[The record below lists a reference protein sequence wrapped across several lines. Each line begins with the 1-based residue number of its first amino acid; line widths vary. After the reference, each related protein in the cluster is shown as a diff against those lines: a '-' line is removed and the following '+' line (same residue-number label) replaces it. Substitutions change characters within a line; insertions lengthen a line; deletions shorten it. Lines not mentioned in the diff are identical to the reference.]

1 MLGSVYD
8 AGYVKRVRMDDEW
21 AYECY
26 MKTSSGKYAG
36 ASPLQGMMND
46 EFIALIIY
54 RDNEL
59 NALIL
64 KFVVKAN
71 NIDRVIDLWLKLSE
85 LNPFSNVFI
94 NFEPFDG
101 VKSLAGCISWIM
113 QEKISVLDYKNYR
126 KKTLHL

>member
-1 MLGSVYD
+1 LKIIDLCTFIDD
-8 AGYVKRVRMDDEW
+8 AIKMINDV
-21 AYECY
+21 
-26 MKTSSGKYAG
+26 
-36 ASPLQGMMND
+36 D

-71 NIDRVIDLWLKLSE
+71 NLDRVIDLWLKLCE

-94 NFEPFDG
+94 SFEPFDG
-101 VKSLAGCISWIM
+101 VKSLAGCISWIT
-113 QEKISVLDYKNYR
+113 QEKISVFDYFDFS
-126 KKTLHL
+126 